1 MKAPVTF
8 EEVRIYLSVNPW
20 IRLLLPFA
28 SGIAMALCIAPE
40 KNFYYLEM
48 YGLLFFLM
56 LAYLLAMYNKN
67 GLGLKKW
74 IPGIIGLLFLF
85 CEGFQLAR
93 AGMSIRS
100 HQHFSKHRWR
110 LLYIQVNSVTENRGK
125 RIRFQ
130 ARALFGDKSDDKLSP
145 GHACTPSWVT

>member
-1 MKAPVTF
+1 
-8 EEVRIYLSVNPW
+8 
-20 IRLLLPFA
+20 
-28 SGIAMALCIAPE
+28 MALCIAPE
-40 KNFYYLEM
+40 KNFYDLEM

-85 CEGFQLAR
+85 CAGFQLAR

-100 HQHFSKHRWR
+100 PQHFSKHRWR
-110 LLYIQVNSVTENRGK
+110 LLYIQVNSVPENRGK

-130 ARALFGDKSDDKLSP
+130 ERALFRSEERREGEECVRTRRYRWAPDNKKQKYITKKD
-145 GHACTPSWVT
+145 

>member
-40 KNFYYLEM
+40 KNYYYLEM

-74 IPGIIGLLFLF
+74 NIGISGLLFLF
-85 CEGFQLAR
+85 CAGFKLAR
-93 AGMSIRS
+93 TGISLRWS
-100 HQHFSKHRWR
+100 KHFSKHRWR
-110 LLYIQVNSVTENRGK
+110 LIYT
-125 RIRFQ
+125 
-130 ARALFGDKSDDKLSP
+130 
-145 GHACTPSWVT
+145 